1 MFCAAGKRTF
11 LQVAKAFYACVGRC
25 YHKEVNQAAA
35 ATSRRLTLKTYLD
48 FVKFE
53 HTLFALP
60 FAYGGMLLATRGWPG
75 WSVFFW
81 ITVAMV
87 GARTASMALNRVI
100 DADLD
105 ARNPRTASREIPQG
119 ILKKR
124 NGVALALVGFAL
136 LITAGW
142 SLNPLTLAL
151 LPVAVIFLT
160 LYPYLKRFTWLCHI
174 WLGVT
179 IGAAAAGGWVAV
191 TGSFALATWT
201 LWAGVACWI
210 AGFDVIYGVLDY
222 EHDTKNKVHSIPAD
236 FGVERALEVA
246 AALHLLAWGFLAL
259 TLPLSGSHWPFAF
272 GLVVVAI
279 VLIWGQR
286 IARSKDLGDALR
298 SFNGNLYVSGVM
310 LVAIVLDVALYPR

>member
-1 MFCAAGKRTF
+1 MNQTAAPASPER
-11 LQVAKAFYACVGRC
+11 
-25 YHKEVNQAAA
+25 
-35 ATSRRLTLKTYLD
+35 TLKTYLD

-60 FAYGGMLLATRGWPG
+60 FAYGGMLLATRSWPG
-75 WSVFFW
+75 WSVFLW

-100 DADLD
+100 DAELD
-105 ARNPRTASREIPQG
+105 ARNPRTAQREIPRG
-119 ILKKR
+119 VLSKR
-124 NGVALALVGFAL
+124 NGVALALAGFAL
-136 LITAGW
+136 LILAGW
-142 SLNPLTLAL
+142 ALNLLTLAL

-160 LYPYLKRFTWLCHI
+160 FYPYLKRYTWLCHL

-179 IGAAAAGGWVAV
+179 IGAAAAGGWIAV
-191 TGSFALATWT
+191 TGSFAPAAWT

-222 EHDTKNKVHSIPAD
+222 DHDIQNGIHSVPAD

-259 TLPLSGSHWPFAF
+259 TLPLSESHWPFAL
-272 GLVVVAI
+272 GLAVVAA
-279 VLIWGQR
+279 VLLWGQN

-298 SFNGNLYVSGVM
+298 SFNGNLYVSGVV
-310 LVAIVLDVALYPR
+310 LLATILDVALYPR